1 MIRIAH
7 LTSEQAS
14 VFASLA
20 LAGVVRQ
27 YPHKPDH
34 VLNSAADALTPKQMH
49 PAFYGCYDWHS
60 SVHSHWMLV
69 RLLHL
74 FPALPEADA
83 IRILLAS
90 HLSRSNL
97 QRELG
102 YAQGPGRASF
112 ERPYGWAWFFKLAE
126 ELHAEE
132 SMHDRYDAVA
142 PLAECFAERLIDWL
156 PRQRHPIRTGV
167 HSNTAFALG
176 FGLDYARAVGN
187 VALEKAVVR
196 AALRF
201 FGEDRAAPASWEPSG
216 NDFFSPS
223 LMEADLMRRVMDA
236 TAFDKWLTGLLPGL
250 EQSGL
255 LIPVLVTDRGD
266 AQGVHLDGLNL
277 SRAWCL
283 KGIAAAL
290 PARQAALAAAMQAH
304 LKAGLAHVKS
314 GDFLGEHWLGTF
326 AVYALTS

>member
-1 MIRIAH
+1 MIHAAQ
-7 LTSEQAS
+7 LTSRQAS
-14 VFASLA
+14 TFASLA
-20 LAGVVRQ
+20 LAGVTREF
-27 YPHKPDH
+27 PHKPDH
-34 VLNSAADALTPKQMH
+34 VLNSAADARTPKELH

-69 RLLHL
+69 RLLRS
-74 FPALPEADA
+74 FPTLPEAA
-83 IRILLAS
+83 AMRAHLSS
-90 HLSRSNL
+90 HLSAANL
-97 QRELG
+97 KEELS
-102 YAQGPGRASF
+102 YVQEPGRASF

-126 ELHAEE
+126 ELHA
-132 SMHDRYDAVA
+132 DDGTRDWYGAVA

-167 HSNTAFALG
+167 HSCTAFALA

-187 VALEKAVVR
+187 VGLEKAIIR
-196 AALRF
+196 AAMRF
-201 FGEDRAAPASWEPSG
+201 FGEDRGAPDAWEPSG
-216 NDFFSPS
+216 NDFFSPL
-223 LMEADLMRRVMDA
+223 LMEADLMRRVLDVP
-236 TAFDKWLTGLLPGL
+236 AFGNWLAALLPAL
-250 EQSGL
+250 ERSGL

-283 KGIAAAL
+283 KGIAATL
-290 PARQAALAAAMQAH
+290 PAHKAPLQPAVDAH